1 MRLDA
6 PLLQQKFLALRENK
20 LFETFVIFVIV
31 FSALLIGA
39 KTYGFMAWCGIFF
52 LKMAILYNGYI
63 FHQGSCT

>member
-39 KTYGFMAWCGIFF
+39 KT
-52 LKMAILYNGYI
+52 
-63 FHQGSCT
+63 